1 MNPAIAMPEAPR
13 KGRGR
18 LQLLLILAIAV
29 GPMFLASAMYQWRFW
44 VPETRSYHGCLLYT
58 SRCV

>member
-18 LQLLLILAIAV
+18 LQLLLILAIV
-29 GPMFLASAMYQWRFW
+29 IGPMLLASAMYKGNFKLDQLIITF
-44 VPETRSYHGCLLYT
+44 
-58 SRCV
+58 SRYNI